1 MVIRSYDLS
10 CGTMKQGEGFREE
23 GNALLYAEA
32 RWADEASKR
41 SLFLFIDR
49 YVAYRR
55 DDHSSIGHDQ
65 MEVEANAFG
74 AALLMPARLVRA
86 AIKRHDFDLDDEE
99 DVSALAQRFN
109 VSASAMSYRLINVG
123 LLQ

>member
-1 MVIRSYDLS
+1 MPSAAAPTINTLPS
-10 CGTMKQGEGFREE
+10 
-23 GNALLYAEA
+23 
-32 RWADEASKR
+32 
-41 SLFLFIDR
+41 FIDR
-49 YVAYRR
+49 YIAYRR
-55 DDHSSIGHDQ
+55 DDHSSIGNDQ

-74 AALLMPARLVRA
+74 VALLMPARLVRA

-109 VSASAMSYRLINVG
+109 VSASAMSYRLIHVG

>member
-1 MVIRSYDLS
+1 
-10 CGTMKQGEGFREE
+10 
-23 GNALLYAEA
+23 
-32 RWADEASKR
+32 
-41 SLFLFIDR
+41 
-49 YVAYRR
+49 
-55 DDHSSIGHDQ
+55 
-65 MEVEANAFG
+65 
-74 AALLMPARLVRA
+74 MPARLVRA